1 MEKKK
6 FFSAKNL
13 VYLAVLLA
21 LVIVLQCL
29 GGFFKIGTT
38 SLSFVLVPIVLGAVL
53 IGWWAGAFL
62 GFAFGFIVLM
72 YGVAG
77 TDPFTNIL
85 VVNQPVLTT
94 LTCLIKGIAAGLV
107 PGLIYPL
114 IAKKNKLA
122 GVIVASALAPIMNTG
137 FFIIGALCM
146 SGTISTN
153 FVEEGSTLVYFLF
166 IACAGINFLVEFA
179 INILLSPAIHRVI
192 LVVEKQIKKKKKK
205 PEYDESAFREV
216 EGEVRVIEDGR
227 QTALPDNQ
235 AEILPETEL
244 KALPEE
250 NKAEESE
257 KEEAPQI
264 ETESEEKTEL

>member
-1 MEKKK
+1 MKKSK
-6 FFSAKNL
+6 FLSAKNL

-21 LVIVLQCL
+21 LVVVLQCL
-29 GGFFKIGTT
+29 SGFFVIGTT

-53 IGWWAGAFL
+53 IGWWAGALL

-85 VVNQPVLTT
+85 FVNQPVLTA
-94 LTCLIKGIAAGLV
+94 LTCLVKGIAAGVV

-137 FFIIGALCM
+137 LFIVGALCM
-146 SGTISTN
+146 SGTITTN

-166 IACAGINFLVEFA
+166 IGCAGINFLIEFA
-179 INILLSPAIHRVI
+179 INLLLSPAIHRVV
-192 LVVEKQIKKKKKK
+192 LVVEKMIVKK
-205 PEYDESAFREV
+205 
-216 EGEVRVIEDGR
+216 
-227 QTALPDNQ
+227 
-235 AEILPETEL
+235 
-244 KALPEE
+244 KALPQTQEPSLLE
-250 NKAEESE
+250 NSE
-257 KEEAPQI
+257 KDGESAEKELEA
-264 ETESEEKTEL
+264 EEKTEP